1 MAAQVIKG
9 LPYSKGPKK
18 FIKALPLNYSNGFSL
33 HGDAY
38 LIIKLPHS
46 RLLRLFARSMVLALF
61 FVTFFMFRNIF
72 GAFPLIS
79 LPQPVVE
86 PETANR
92 YSTSVDLGLLPL
104 LSRDLANE
112 GLLKTGDKAVLLS
125 NDNGNDIDHDD
136 AIDISHILNGNYD
149 IDLISVSDFDRQST
163 ILEESLDFVI
173 TYCFPGAQEFIDR
186 TLKVG
191 GIAVVQLN
199 DNPSFLLNKPS
210 NYKIV
215 YLRKFQPTVMAMR
228 KTSYSSNNNLSAQRK
243 LLAYRTEA
251 RKAALK
257 NLEDVLLEPP
267 RAASGKSRRYLKK
280 TRYLPD
286 LMGDSL
292 EGYPRRVFIDVGLP
306 EKEGGSG
313 TGWFAKNYPT
323 RNLDFDMYKI
333 ETVTEVSS
341 GKEVLQ
347 VEEVIGMSGWLRKN
361 VKEEE
366 YVVMKAE
373 AEVVEEMMES
383 KAVRLVDELFLE
395 CRPRGHGGK
404 GNNGGRRAYWECLAL
419 YGRLRDEGVAVH
431 QWWG

>member
-1 MAAQVIKG
+1 MAVQLTKG
-9 LPYSKGPKK
+9 LPYSKEPKQM
-18 FIKALPLNYSNGFSL
+18 IKVLPLNYSNGFGL

-46 RLLRLFARSMVLALF
+46 RLLRLFARSMVLALC
-61 FVTFFMFRNIF
+61 FVTFFVFGNLF
-72 GAFPLIS
+72 GASMLVS
-79 LPQPVVE
+79 LPQPPAE
-86 PETANR
+86 PETASP
-92 YSTSVDLGLLPL
+92 YSSSIDLGLLPF

-112 GLLKTGDKAVLLS
+112 GLLKRGDKVLLLS
-125 NDNGNDIDHDD
+125 NDNDRNG
-136 AIDISHILNGNYD
+136 AVYISDHILNGNYD
-149 IDLISVSDFDRQST
+149 VDLISISDFDRQST
-163 ILEESLDFVI
+163 ILDGSLDFVI
-173 TYCFPGAQEFIDR
+173 TFSFPSAQEFIDR

-199 DNPSFLLNKPS
+199 DNPSLLFNKPL

-228 KTSYSSNNNLSAQRK
+228 KTNYNSNANVSTQRK
-243 LLAYRTEA
+243 LHAYRNEA

-267 RAASGKSRRYLKK
+267 RKSSGKSRKYLKK

-292 EGYPRRVFIDVGLP
+292 EDYPRRVFIDVGLP
-306 EKEGGSG
+306 EKAGGSG
-313 TGWFAKNYPT
+313 TGWFAKHYPT
-323 RNLDFDMYKI
+323 RNLDFEMYKI
-333 ETVTEVSS
+333 ETVTEKSS
-341 GKEVLQ
+341 GKEVPQ
-347 VEEVIGMSGWLRKN
+347 VEEVIGISGWLTKN

-366 YVVMKAE
+366 YVVMKADV
-373 AEVVEEMMES
+373 EVVEEMMES
-383 KAVRLVDELFLE
+383 KTVRLVDELFLE
-395 CRPRGHGGK
+395 CSPRGNGGK
-404 GNNGGRRAYWECLAL
+404 GNNGGRRAYWECLSL

>member
-1 MAAQVIKG
+1 
-9 LPYSKGPKK
+9 
-18 FIKALPLNYSNGFSL
+18 
-33 HGDAY
+33 
-38 LIIKLPHS
+38 
-46 RLLRLFARSMVLALF
+46 
-61 FVTFFMFRNIF
+61 
-72 GAFPLIS
+72 
-79 LPQPVVE
+79 
-86 PETANR
+86 
-92 YSTSVDLGLLPL
+92 
-104 LSRDLANE
+104 
-112 GLLKTGDKAVLLS
+112 
-125 NDNGNDIDHDD
+125 
-136 AIDISHILNGNYD
+136 
-149 IDLISVSDFDRQST
+149 
-163 ILEESLDFVI
+163 
-173 TYCFPGAQEFIDR
+173 
-186 TLKVG
+186 
-191 GIAVVQLN
+191 
-199 DNPSFLLNKPS
+199 
-210 NYKIV
+210 
-215 YLRKFQPTVMAMR
+215 MAMR

-341 GKEVLQ
+341 GKECYR
-347 VEEVIGMSGWLRKN
+347 WK
-361 VKEEE
+361 
-366 YVVMKAE
+366 
-373 AEVVEEMMES
+373 
-383 KAVRLVDELFLE
+383 
-395 CRPRGHGGK
+395 RPRGHGGK